1 MGRPASTVGKVLHRL
16 GLSRPPREPEPA
28 FARYERERAGE
39 LLHVDIKKL
48 GRLWRPG
55 KAMLADER
63 RTLSRG
69 AGWQFLHVAV
79 DDHSRLTCAE
89 LLPSERAEHAVAF
102 LRRAARWY
110 AGQGIEVEQA

>member
-1 MGRPASTVGKVLHRL
+1 M
-16 GLSRPPREPEPA
+16 
-28 FARYERERAGE
+28 
-39 LLHVDIKKL
+39 LLHIDIKKL
-48 GRLWRPG
+48 GRFWRPG

-79 DDHSRLTCAE
+79 DDHSRLACAE
-89 LLPSERAEHAVAF
+89 LLPSERAGHAVAF
-102 LRRAARWY
+102 LRRAALWY